1 MKEMFSEMDR
11 RFTGLENRFDNLEN
25 KVSELSNEVK
35 AINMKIENEINKNIQ
50 KLVDGHLQ
58 NTEKLQKLDTMAE
71 DIDILKFD
79 VDVIKSV
86 VTTHP
91 NKLQAMK
98 KVL

>member
-1 MKEMFSEMDR
+1 M
-11 RFTGLENRFDNLEN
+11 
-25 KVSELSNEVK
+25 
-35 AINMKIENEINKNIQ
+35 
-50 KLVDGHLQ
+50 Q

-79 VDVIKSV
+79 VDVIKAV

>member
-79 VDVIKSV
+79 VDVIKAV
-86 VTTHP
+86 VTTHSS
-91 NKLQAMK
+91 KLQAMK
-98 KVL
+98 KAL

>member
-1 MKEMFSEMDR
+1 MDR

-50 KLVDGHLQ
+50 ILVDGHLQ
-58 NTEKLQKLDTMAE
+58 NTEKLQKFDTMAK

-79 VDVIKSV
+79 VDVIKAV

-98 KVL
+98 KV